1 MQGGYDLARVDTTF
15 VFLFFV
21 AFKGGARSRTE
32 DKSLFGF
39 GDKTIY
45 PSPPK
50 ESVGFEPT
58 GHT

>member
-1 MQGGYDLARVDTTF
+1 MESILYLPF
-15 VFLFFV
+15 IFYFCV

-32 DKSLFGF
+32 DKFLFEF

-58 GHT
+58 DRT